1 MYAPPICH
9 SLRLFKPINFMMRPS
24 HCAQIKLLPFSSL
37 RQSDEYISAWLI
49 PPYSRKN
56 LSNLAAWISCQGKAL
71 VHLPGRSCLFYM
83 IISAGWFIQRMLKK
97 LGIKANAASNGLE
110 AISALEMI
118 SYEYQEAGLIFIL

>member
-1 MYAPPICH
+1 MQ
-9 SLRLFKPINFMMRPS
+9 LG
-24 HCAQIKLLPFSSL
+24 
-37 RQSDEYISAWLI
+37 
-49 PPYSRKN
+49 
-56 LSNLAAWISCQGKAL
+56 LAAKEKLWFICQAGA
-71 VHLPGRSCLFYM
+71 CLFYM